1 MNLTPVPIEFGSRG
15 FLFFAGGNS
24 MEEIRV
30 VVEKI
35 KKEFSSLVEQ
45 ANDMDTLERLRIR
58 YLGRKGEVTEL
69 FKLLKTV
76 PPEQKKEAGLLLN
89 ELKSYVRDEIAR
101 RKEAIEKSAELEA
114 YDITLPGRPV
124 PLGHKHPLTQV
135 FEELIE
141 IAIGLGFEVI
151 TKSPEIETDYYNFEA
166 LNIPAHHP
174 ARDMWSTLFVTDDH
188 KMLLRTHTSPV
199 QIRTM
204 EKRKPPLRIFVPGR
218 VYRLDPFDQ
227 THAPAFFQAE
237 GLYVDRNVSFAD
249 LKGTLELF
257 AKELFGPKA
266 ELKFV
271 PSFFPFTEPSAEVSV
286 YYNGE
291 WLEILGCGMVHPKVF
306 EAVGYDPEE
315 WTGFAFGFGVDRMA
329 MIKFGIDDIRLLY
342 ESDLRFLK
350 EF

>member
-1 MNLTPVPIEFGSRG
+1 
-15 FLFFAGGNS
+15 
-24 MEEIRV
+24 MEELRSKVEQIR
-30 VVEKI
+30 
-35 KKEFSSLVEQ
+35 KEFNQIIAEVSDLD
-45 ANDMDTLERLRIR
+45 ALERLRIR

-69 FKLLKTV
+69 FKLLKSV
-76 PPEQKKEAGLLLN
+76 PAEEKREAGKLLN
-89 ELKSYVRDEIAR
+89 ELKNEVREAIAAR
-101 RKEAIEKSAELEA
+101 RQEIEASFEREA
-114 YDITLPGRPV
+114 YDITLPGRPIST
-124 PLGHKHPLTQV
+124 GHKHPLTQV
-135 FEELIE
+135 FEELNE

-204 EKRKPPLRIFVPGR
+204 EKRQPPLRIFVPGR

-227 THAPAFFQAE
+227 THAPAFYQAE

-266 ELKFV
+266 KLKFV

-291 WLEILGCGMVHPKVF
+291 WLEILGCGMVHPRVF

-315 WTGFAFGFGVDRMA
+315 WSGFAFGFGVDRMA
-329 MIKFGIDDIRLLY
+329 MIKFGIKDIRLLY
-342 ESDLRFLK
+342 ESDIRFLK

>member
-1 MNLTPVPIEFGSRG
+1 MERIKRRV
-15 FLFFAGGNS
+15 
-24 MEEIRV
+24 EEI
-30 VVEKI
+30 
-35 KKEFSSLVEQ
+35 KKAFNVII
-45 ANDMDTLERLRIR
+45 DTVQDLDALERVRIR
-58 YLGRKGEVTEL
+58 FMGRKGEVTEL
-69 FKLLKTV
+69 FKLLKEV
-76 PPEQKKEAGLLLN
+76 PAEQKREAGKLLN
-89 ELKSYVRDEIAR
+89 ELKNEIANR
-101 RKEAIEKSAELEA
+101 IKSKKEELEASVGRAA
-114 YDITLPGRPV
+114 YDITLPGRRL
-124 PLGHKHPLTQV
+124 PLGHKHPLTRTL
-135 FEELIE
+135 EELNE
-141 IAIGLGFEVI
+141 IAIGLGFEVL

-188 KMLLRTHTSPV
+188 TMLLRTHTSPV

-204 EKRKPPLRIFVPGR
+204 EKRRPPLRIFYPGR

-227 THAPAFFQAE
+227 THAPAFSQAE
-237 GLYVDRNVSFAD
+237 GLYVDHNVSFAD

-257 AKELFGPKA
+257 ARELFGPETK
-266 ELKFV
+266 LKFV
-271 PSFFPFTEPSAEVSV
+271 PSFFPFTEPSAEVAV

-291 WLEILGCGMVHPKVF
+291 WLEILGCGMVHPRVF

-342 ESDLRFLK
+342 EGDIRFLK